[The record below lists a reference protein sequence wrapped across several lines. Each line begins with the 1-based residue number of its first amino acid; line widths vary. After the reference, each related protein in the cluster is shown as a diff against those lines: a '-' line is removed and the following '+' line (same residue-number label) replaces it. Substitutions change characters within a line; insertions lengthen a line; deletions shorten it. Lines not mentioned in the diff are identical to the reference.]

1 MLGVRWERIRYAGR
15 RVECPLCGG
24 RFRSFAPD
32 QWDGKR
38 WHGAHVRCAGCGSL
52 PRHRL
57 LWSHVADDCHG
68 SVLHLAP
75 EAVLGDRLASLAAD
89 YVSADIE
96 PGRADVVADITALPF
111 DDDRFDLIV
120 CSHVLEH
127 VPDDR
132 AAMRELRRVLAPGG
146 RALIQTPVN
155 YDQPATYEDVTATDP
170 ADRLARFSQDDHVRV
185 YGPDLRD
192 RLEAAGFA
200 VTIVDDGALG
210 HEGPLR
216 NDLYVAQAV

>member
-1 MLGVRWERIRYAGR
+1 MHRMRWERIRYAGR
-15 RVECPLCGG
+15 GVECSLCGG

-32 QWDGKR
+32 QWDGRR
-38 WHGAHVRCAGCGSL
+38 WHGARVRCPGCGSL

-57 LWSHVADDCHG
+57 LWTYVQHARPG
-68 SVLHLAP
+68 SLLHLAP
-75 EAVLGDRLASLAAD
+75 EAVLGVRLAGLASD

-111 DDDRFDLIV
+111 EDDRFDLVV

-127 VPDDR
+127 VPDDS
-132 AAMRELRRVLAPGG
+132 AAMRELERVLAPGG
-146 RALIQTPVN
+146 QALIQTPVN
-155 YDQPATYEDVTATDP
+155 YDQPATYEDVTAADP
-170 ADRLARFSQDDHVRV
+170 ADRLARFSQHDHVRV

-192 RLEAAGFA
+192 RLEAAGFT
-200 VTIVDDGALG
+200 VTIVDDGVLE
-210 HEGPLR
+210 HSSPLR